1 MADIQSARPKGRP
14 MDAERAV
21 EGIVGSAYELHRAA
35 LTRYLTGVTRDV
47 VVAEDLVQDAFLRLT
62 VEVSAGRVPD
72 EIGPW
77 LYRVGHNLAMSRGR
91 RLTVADRKRSELA
104 VPDQPESP
112 ELVALAVEQ
121 HREVSRVVAGLDP
134 IQREALALAAM
145 GYGGVEIARTIGRSH
160 GATRTLLCR
169 ARAAARAR
177 LLATQPT
184 WP

>member
-1 MADIQSARPKGRP
+1 

-21 EGIVGSAYELHRAA
+21 EGIVGSAYEVHRAA
-35 LTRYLTGVTRDV
+35 LMRYLTGITRDAV
-47 VVAEDLVQDAFLRLT
+47 IAEDLVQDAFLRLT
-62 VEVSAGRVPD
+62 VEISAGRVPD
-72 EIGPW
+72 DIGPW
-77 LYRVGHNLAMSRGR
+77 LYRVAHNLAMSRGR
-91 RLTVADRKRSELA
+91 RLSVADRKRSALA

-112 ELVALAVEQ
+112 ESVALAAERD
-121 HREVSRVVAGLDP
+121 REVSRVVAELDP
-134 IQREALALAAM
+134 VHQEALALAAL

-177 LLATQPT
+177 LLATEPA